1 MMVVAARL
9 RPLLATALA
18 LVLAPLVAMQA
29 RAEPPRGVI
38 ELFTSQGCSSC
49 PPADRLMAELAE
61 DPSFIVLSLP
71 VDYWDYLGWKD
82 TLALSVFT
90 KRQKAYAASRGDGMV
105 YTPQAVVNGQVHA
118 LGSDRAAII
127 AADRDTRA
135 KTGAVEVGLRIA
147 EADGVMRVT
156 LPDAPATRPS
166 TVWVL
171 PVSRAMTVAIAR
183 GENKGRDVTYA
194 NVARDLIR
202 VGEWSGQAATIEIPL
217 DRVRRADCDSYVVLL
232 QQGDG
237 KRPGAIIGAARAG
250 K

>member
-1 MMVVAARL
+1 MMAFAARRRFIL
-9 RPLLATALA
+9 LAASALACAPLLATG
-18 LVLAPLVAMQA
+18 A
-29 RAEPPRGVI
+29 RAEMPHGVI

-61 DPSFIVLSLP
+61 EPGYIVLSLP

-82 TLALSVFT
+82 TLALGVFS

-118 LGSDRAAII
+118 LGSDRAAIM
-127 AADRDTRA
+127 AADRETRIRA
-135 KTGAVEVGLRIA
+135 GAVEVGLKIA

-156 LPDAPATRPS
+156 LPTMPSARPA

-171 PVSRAMTVAIAR
+171 PVSRATTVAIAR
-183 GENKGRDVTYA
+183 GENKGRNVTYA

-202 VGEWSGQAATIEIPL
+202 VGEWTGEATTLDVPL
-217 DRVRRADCDSYVVLL
+217 ERVRRADCDSYVVLL

-237 KRPGAIIGAARAG
+237 KRPGAIIGAARSD

>member
-1 MMVVAARL
+1 MMAISAR
-9 RPLLATALA
+9 RRRVLLAAAA
-18 LVLAPLVAMQA
+18 LVLVPLLTTGA
-29 RAEPPRGVI
+29 RAEMPRGVI

-49 PPADRLMAELAE
+49 PPADRLMAELAD
-61 DPSFIVLSLP
+61 DPDFIVLSLP

-82 TLALSVFT
+82 TLALGVFS

-127 AADRDTRA
+127 AADRESRIR
-135 KTGAVEVGLRIA
+135 TGAVKVGLKIA
-147 EADGVMRVT
+147 ETDGVMRVM
-156 LPDAPATRPS
+156 LPAVPATRPA
-166 TVWVL
+166 TVWVV
-171 PVSRAMTVAIAR
+171 PVSRATTVAITR
-183 GENKGRDVTYA
+183 GENKGRNVTYA

-202 VGEWSGQAATIEIPL
+202 VGEWTGEATTLDVPL

-237 KRPGAIIGAARAG
+237 KRPGAIIGAARTA